1 VTVYEAI
8 DRLNTLAEE
17 AAKDNRPMHT
27 MEEVKA
33 FLKNP
38 PRRPR
43 SVPMD
48 EAMAFIVGTFRIAD
62 EEARRDIASKLSS
75 RARRRFL
82 GYAMNLA
89 VVAVREDTPD
99 LIEQGLVALAIEN
112 GGQDWRDSIVALFQL
127 YHSASKLGMDVE
139 ATFAKVALLAE
150 PGVIKKEMNGFP
162 QRPPE
167 SRSLKAFCMAEEIG
181 EDGFRYRQIPW
192 NVK

>member
-1 VTVYEAI
+1 VTVDEAI
-8 DRLNTLAEE
+8 DRLNTLAED
-17 AAKDNRPMHT
+17 AAKDIRPMHT
-27 MEEVKA
+27 MEEVQA

-48 EAMAFIVGTFRIAD
+48 EAMTSIVAALRIAD
-62 EEARRDIASKLSS
+62 DETRRDIASRLKEH
-75 RARRRFL
+75 ARRRFL
-82 GYAMNLA
+82 GYAANMAVLA
-89 VVAVREDTPD
+89 VRQNSPD

-112 GGQDWRDSIVALFQL
+112 GAQDWRDSLVALFQL
-127 YHSASKLGMDVE
+127 YHSAGKLGMGVE
-139 ATFAKVALLAE
+139 STFAKIALLAE

-162 QRPPE
+162 HRPPE

-192 NVK
+192 TVK